1 MPTAPRTSE
10 TAETTEQPGT
20 TKRTTNQSGSHEQPA
35 GAAARGAWL
44 VVAGREIS
52 VQLRSR
58 TFLVTVVTTALG
70 LMITISVSGFIAS
83 LMSGSGG
90 GPTRVA
96 VTDEAGTRL
105 VQRAQQLAEAAD
117 AGDTSRLE
125 PREVADE
132 AAARQEVLSGEAEL
146 AVVTGDGGEVIL
158 MVRSDPSSP
167 QASLVAEAWAQ
178 LRLEDNASAQGVP
191 VEALLEG
198 TQVSEVVLAPG
209 EPSPG
214 TVRLTGWV
222 LTGVFYL
229 LAVMFGAQLAQV
241 VLEEKQNRVVEII
254 ASLIPVRALLYGK
267 LAGSWVVSVV
277 QMAAYAC
284 AALTGF
290 WLRGSG
296 VDLSR
301 VSTVLVWFVVL
312 LAAGLVGT
320 NALWAVAGSM
330 STRSE
335 DLAQTATPVTL
346 LLMAVLPVG
355 FLATGPA
362 ATVLSFVP
370 LANVAAMPTRMLA
383 GSVGWWE
390 PVLSLVITLAVFTPL
405 LVMLATAVY
414 RRSLMQTQGR
424 LTMRQALRLPAD

>member
-1 MPTAPRTSE
+1 MPAAPRT
-10 TAETTEQPGT
+10 AETSEQP
-20 TKRTTNQSGSHEQPA
+20 RTTNQSGSHEQPA
-35 GAAARGAWL
+35 GAAVRGAWL

-83 LMSGSGG
+83 LMSGSGA

-96 VTDEAGTRL
+96 VTDEAGARL
-105 VQRAQQLAEAAD
+105 VQRAQQLAEATED
-117 AGDTSRLE
+117 APRLE
-125 PREVADE
+125 AREVADE
-132 AAARQEVLSGEAEL
+132 AAARQDVLSGEAEL
-146 AVVTGDGGEVIL
+146 AVVTEGGGSEVTL

-191 VEALLEG
+191 MEALLEG
-198 TQVSEVVLAPG
+198 TQVREVVLAPG

-222 LTGVFYL
+222 LTGLFYL

-254 ASLIPVRALLYGK
+254 ASLVPVRSLLYGK
-267 LAGSWVVSVV
+267 LVGSWVVSVV
-277 QMAAYAC
+277 QVTAYAC
-284 AALTGF
+284 AALVGF

-355 FLATGPA
+355 FLTTGPA
-362 ATVLSFVP
+362 ATVLSFIP

-383 GSVGWWE
+383 GGAAWWE